1 LLLRSIAP
9 LERERERER
18 EGLTPEI
25 VLISKVPSLN

>member
-9 LERERERER
+9 LERERER